1 MVQRLRG
8 EPVQPLI
15 DTGSTF
21 VQKDNLADP
30 KVKALLLPDL
40 SPWLAGS

>member
-1 MVQRLRG
+1 
-8 EPVQPLI
+8 LI

-30 KVKALLLPDL
+30 NVKSLILPDL
-40 SPWLAGS
+40 SPWLGGS